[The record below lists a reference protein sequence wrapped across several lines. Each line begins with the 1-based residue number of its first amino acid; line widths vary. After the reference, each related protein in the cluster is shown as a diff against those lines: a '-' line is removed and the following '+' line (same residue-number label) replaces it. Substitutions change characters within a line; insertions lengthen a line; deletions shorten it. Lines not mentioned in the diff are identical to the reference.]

1 MHGLSVIY
9 VIWLREAKTFIRE
22 RSRIVAMIS
31 QPLLYLLLV
40 GQGIASGLHL
50 NQAPGGLGYLLFMY
64 PGIIGMSVLFTS
76 IVSGISIIWDREF
89 GFLKEVLV
97 APVPRWAVAVGKIL
111 GGATVAMAQ
120 AVILIA
126 LAPFI
131 GVALSVTVVLKL
143 LAVCFLISLA
153 ITGLGVFIAVPMR
166 SMQGFQMVM
175 NFLVMPLY
183 FLSGAMFPVS
193 SAPTWM
199 RVLMTVDPLTYGVDG
214 LRIIVL
220 SAATSSAASEPSLA
234 EAARASGLVRWDL
247 GFDIAII
254 GRDQRRDHRP
264 RRRPLQPGER
274 GVSVRTS
281 G

>member
-9 VIWLREAKTFIRE
+9 VIWLRETKTFIRE
-22 RSRIVAMIS
+22 RSRIIGMIS

-40 GQGIASGLHL
+40 GQGIASGLSL

-131 GVALSVTVVLKL
+131 GVGLSLLVALEM

-199 RVLMTVDPLTYGVDG
+199 RILMSIDPLTYGVDG
-214 LRIIVL
+214 LRIIVF
-220 SAATSSAASEPSLA
+220 SATTTSGSDVPALA
-234 EAARASGLVRWDL
+234 ETARASGLVRWDL
-247 GFDIAII
+247 GFDLAIMT
-254 GRDQRRDHRP
+254 
-264 RRRPLQPGER
+264 L
-274 GVSVRTS
+274 VSALIVTLAATRFS
-281 G
+281 RASNV

>member
-9 VIWLREAKTFIRE
+9 VIWLRETKNFIRE
-22 RSRIVAMIS
+22 RSRIIAMIS

-40 GQGIASGLHL
+40 GQGIASGLSL

-76 IVSGISIIWDREF
+76 IISGISIIWDREF

-131 GVALSVTVVLKL
+131 GVSLSVIVVLKM
-143 LAVCFLISLA
+143 LAVCFLISMA

-193 SAPTWM
+193 SAPAWM
-199 RVLMTVDPLTYGVDG
+199 RVLMTVNPLTYGVDG

-220 SAATSSAASEPSLA
+220 SAATSSASSERSLA

-247 GFDIAII
+247 SLDIAMMALI
-254 GRDQRRDHRP
+254 
-264 RRRPLQPGER
+264 
-274 GVSVRTS
+274 SVFITTLAAARFNRAS
-281 G
+281 NV

>member
-1 MHGLSVIY
+1 MHALIVIY
-9 VIWLREAKTFIRE
+9 VIWLREAKNFMRE
-22 RSRIVAMIS
+22 RSRIIAMLS
-31 QPLLYLLLV
+31 QPLIYLLIV
-40 GQGIASGLHL
+40 GQGIASGLSL
-50 NQAPGGLGYLLFMY
+50 NQAPGMGYLLFMY

-111 GGATVAMAQ
+111 GGATVAMTQ

-131 GVALSVTVVLKL
+131 GVGLSLLVALEM

-199 RVLMTVDPLTYGVDG
+199 TSRRRGISPLPITWWSG
-214 LRIIVL
+214 
-220 SAATSSAASEPSLA
+220 TSPPGW
-234 EAARASGLVRWDL
+234 RWTPTWSGR
-247 GFDIAII
+247 
-254 GRDQRRDHRP
+254 RP
-264 RRRPLQPGER
+264 RRRSTRRCPRSDSCAPT
-274 GVSVRTS
+274 SART
-281 G
+281 